1 MAPAK
6 VKSVFTAEVRQ
17 VARIR
22 SLVKARRYKT
32 TSEFL
37 REAIDDK
44 LGALERERLDAQV
57 ARYCDAGASEE
68 DRELID
74 LQAFDE
80 EP

>member
-1 MAPAK
+1 MAPTK

-22 SLVKARRYKT
+22 SLVRSRRYKT

-44 LGALERERLDAQV
+44 LAALERASLEQQV
-57 ARYCDAGASEE
+57 ARYCDLGASEE

-74 LQAFDE
+74 AQAFDE
-80 EP
+80 AP